1 MYNDPNQPPQ
11 QPPYGQ
17 PQQPYYGPPQQPPYG
32 QPQPSNDPTYISPPY
47 GQPQQP
53 YPYGQPQYG
62 VPPVPG
68 YVPQPPP
75 KKRRTGLWIFLGI
88 LAVLVLAC
96 IGGVAVFVYNV
107 THNPAT
113 DVANKYYTAIQ
124 NQDYATA
131 YSYLDASNI
140 TFDNQ
145 SLTQSLYTQA
155 AQTVDTQ
162 KGQVTSYSI
171 TSSNVNSSNGVNTA
185 TFTVSVTRNGSPYD
199 VHLKLQQ
206 KGSDWKIVSIDNV

>member
-32 QPQPSNDPTYISPPY
+32 QPQQPPY

-53 YPYGQPQYG
+53 YPYGQPQYS

-96 IGGVAVFVYNV
+96 IGIFAAVFFIG
-107 THNPAT
+107 THNPT

-140 TFDNQ
+140 TFNNQ
-145 SLTQSLYTQA
+145 NLTQGLYTQA
-155 AQTVDTQ
+155 AQAVDAQ
-162 KGQVTSYSI
+162 KGKVTSYSI
-171 TSSNVNSSNGVNTA
+171 TSTNVSSSNGVNTA
-185 TFTVSVTRNGSPYD
+185 TFTISVTRNGSPYD

-206 KGSDWKIVSIDNV
+206 EGSNWKIVSIDNV

>member
-32 QPQPSNDPTYISPPY
+32 QPQQPPYGQSPY
-47 GQPQQP
+47 GQPQQ
-53 YPYGQPQYG
+53 PYGQPQYG

-96 IGGVAVFVYNV
+96 IGGVAAC
-107 THNPAT
+107 TLLAHTILLPMSP
-113 DVANKYYTAIQ
+113 I
-124 NQDYATA
+124 
-131 YSYLDASNI
+131 NI
-140 TFDNQ
+140 T
-145 SLTQSLYTQA
+145 
-155 AQTVDTQ
+155 
-162 KGQVTSYSI
+162 
-171 TSSNVNSSNGVNTA
+171 
-185 TFTVSVTRNGSPYD
+185 P
-199 VHLKLQQ
+199 
-206 KGSDWKIVSIDNV
+206 

>member
-1 MYNDPNQPPQ
+1 MYNDPNQPSQ

-17 PQQPYYGPPQQPPYG
+17 PQPPYYGPPQQPPYG
-32 QPQPSNDPTYISPPY
+32 QPPY

-53 YPYGQPQYG
+53 YGQPPYG

-68 YVPQPPP
+68 YVPQQPP

-88 LAVLVLAC
+88 LVVLVLAC
-96 IGGVAVFVYNV
+96 VGVVGALYYVG

-124 NQDYATA
+124 NRDYATA
-131 YSYLDASNI
+131 YSYLDASSI
-140 TFDNQ
+140 TFNNQ
-145 SLTQSLYTQA
+145 NLTQSLYIQA
-155 AQTVDTQ
+155 AQAVDAQ
-162 KGQVTSYSI
+162 KGKVTSYSI
-171 TSSNVNSSNGVNTA
+171 TSSNINTSNGANSA
-185 TFTVSVTRNGSPYD
+185 SFTVSVTRNGSPYD

-206 KGSDWKIVSIDNV
+206 EGSAWKIVSVDNV

>member
-32 QPQPSNDPTYISPPY
+32 QPQQPPY

-96 IGGVAVFVYNV
+96 IGGVAVLYYIG

-140 TFDNQ
+140 TFNNQ
-145 SLTQSLYTQA
+145 NLTQGLYTQA
-155 AQTVDTQ
+155 AQAVDAQ
-162 KGQVTSYSI
+162 KGKVTSYSI
-171 TSSNVNSSNGVNTA
+171 TSTNVSSSNGVNTA
-185 TFTVSVTRNGSPYD
+185 TFTISVTRNGSPYD

-206 KGSDWKIVSIDNV
+206 EGSNWKIVSIDNI

>member
-17 PQQPYYGPPQQPPYG
+17 PQPPYYGPPQQPPYG
-32 QPQPSNDPTYISPPY
+32 QPPY
-47 GQPQQP
+47 GPPQQ
-53 YPYGQPQYG
+53 PYGQPQYG
-62 VPPVPG
+62 VPPVPS
-68 YVPQPPP
+68 YVPQQPP

-96 IGGVAVFVYNV
+96 LGVAGALYIGV

-124 NQDYATA
+124 SQDYATA
-131 YSYLDASNI
+131 YSYLDASSI
-140 TFDNQ
+140 TFNNQ
-145 SLTQSLYTQA
+145 NLTQSLYTQA
-155 AQTVDTQ
+155 AQAVDAQ
-162 KGQVTSYSI
+162 KGKVTSYSI
-171 TSSNVNSSNGVNTA
+171 TSSNINTSNGVNTA

-206 KGSDWKIVSIDNV
+206 EGSNWKIVSIDNI